1 MERAAIRGALQTW
14 GGIMSSKIAQRRR
27 PYRGPA
33 LAVTLAVCGPGGF
46 PQAALGADEPEAG
59 SGALEEIVVTATRR
73 AERLQDIPVSATAF
87 TQEKMDVQGLRSID
101 DLTRLTPGVTFQRDA
116 TTSAGNFND
125 EDSDINIRGVDSTA
139 GTSTVGI
146 YIDDTPIQGRHISFT
161 SFNAFPALFDLER
174 VEVLRGP
181 QGTLFGAGSE
191 GGTVRFIQPSP
202 DLHTDSVYLRSELA
216 ATHDGATTYE
226 LGGAVGGPIVDDT
239 LGFRVSASY
248 REDGGWVDHVNYAS
262 RAVTDANANYQ
273 DTVVLRAALK
283 WAVTDRLSITPSIY
297 YQQLKLGDTSAYW
310 PSLSD
315 PSAGNFENGN
325 AQRNPSTDPF
335 YLAAVK
341 IDWNAPFAQLT
352 SDTSYFSRDQHSISD
367 YTQFDRALFGL
378 TLPPPPG
385 DLGTSH
391 DADNQN
397 NFYQE
402 FRLQSP
408 DPAARLVWTTGL
420 FYAHL
425 DENTTEHVFDP
436 NLNGEFNAAYGVP
449 FCTPQAPCPNGEI
462 LTQPISQIIDRQ
474 YALFGDAT
482 FKAFDSWKLTAGVRA
497 SHISYSGDLVYY
509 GPFLSPTSGPLTPLA
524 AVGSNSEN
532 PITPKAVLAYQPD
545 TADLLYLSAA
555 KGYRPGGINGPLSSI
570 CGSDLAS
577 IGLTAGPEIY
587 AADSLWSYELGVK
600 SSLWDGRMQINASGF
615 VIDWNN
621 IQQAVYLPACG
632 QNFVENLGKV
642 RSVGG
647 EVEVQARPVEALLFD
662 VSVAHVDAKYTHTV
676 CAGPSACTGP
686 DAPSQP
692 VVTAGDRL
700 PGAPWTFLTSAE
712 YDFPAIA
719 SRKPYLRVDFQYTTA
734 QTALQP
740 IQDPN
745 NGVSDPT
752 YTGLPE
758 TKNLSLRAG
767 LRFGGIDLSLFA
779 QNLGDSQA
787 VLSHT
792 RDTNTSELFYDHTV
806 RPRSIGITA
815 TYRR

>member
-1 MERAAIRGALQTW
+1 MPRPW
-14 GGIMSSKIAQRRR
+14 GGRRR
-27 PYRGPA
+27 SLRLPA
-33 LAVTLAVCGPGGF
+33 VALGLVCGTASLSAQSGEAEAP
-46 PQAALGADEPEAG
+46 AG
-59 SGALEEIVVTATRR
+59 SNSLEEIVVTATRR
-73 AERLQDIPVSATAF
+73 AERLQDVAVSATAF
-87 TQEKMDVQGLRSID
+87 TQEKLDAEGLRSID
-101 DLTRLTPGVTFQRDA
+101 DLTRLTPGVTFQRDS
-116 TTSAGNFND
+116 TTSSGNFND

-202 DLHTDSVYLRSELA
+202 DLHADSAYLRSEA
-216 ATHDGATTYE
+216 ATTRDGAATYE
-226 LGGAVGGPIVDDT
+226 IGGAVGGPLIEDT
-239 LGFRVSASY
+239 LGVRVSASF
-248 REDGGWVDHVNYAS
+248 REDGGWVDHVNYAT
-262 RAVTDANANYQ
+262 RAVTDANANEE
-273 DTVVLRAALK
+273 DTLVLRGALK
-283 WAVTDRLSITPSIY
+283 WAVTERLSITPSLY
-297 YQQLKLGDTSAYW
+297 YQRLRLGDTSAFW

-315 PSAGNFENGN
+315 PSTGNFENGN

-335 YLAAVK
+335 YLAALK
-341 IDWNAPFAQLT
+341 IEWDAAFAHLT
-352 SDTSYFSRDQHSISD
+352 SNTSYFSRAQHSISD

-378 TLPPPPG
+378 TLPPPSG

-391 DADNQN
+391 DADEQN

-402 FRLQSP
+402 MRIQSL
-408 DPAARLVWTTGL
+408 DPGAAFVWTAGI
-420 FYAHL
+420 FYSHL

-436 NLNGEFNAAYGVP
+436 NLDGEFSAAYGVP

-462 LTQPISQIIDRQ
+462 LTQPISQIVDRQ

-482 FKAFDSWKLTAGVRA
+482 FKVWDSVKLTAGLRA

-524 AVGSNSEN
+524 AVGSHDEN
-532 PITPKAVLAYQPD
+532 PLTPKAVISYQPV
-545 TADLLYLSAA
+545 ASNLLYVSAA

-577 IGLTAGPEIY
+577 IGLSAGPEIY
-587 AADSLWSYELGVK
+587 AADSLWSYELGAK
-600 SSLWDGRMQINASGF
+600 NLLWGGRLQIDASAF

-621 IQQAVYLPACG
+621 IQQAVYLPDCG
-632 QNFVENLGKV
+632 QNFVQNLGKV
-642 RSVGG
+642 RSVGA
-647 EVEVQARPVEALLFD
+647 ELEVQARPIEPLHVE

-676 CAGPSACTGP
+676 CAGPSVCTGA

-712 YDFPAIA
+712 YAFPAVA
-719 SRKPYLRVDFQYTTA
+719 NRKPYLRLDFQYATA

-752 YTGLPE
+752 YTGLPVI
-758 TKNLSLRAG
+758 KNLTLRAG
-767 LRFGGIDLSLFA
+767 LRFAGIDLSLFA
-779 QNLGDSQA
+779 QNLTDSHP
-787 VLSHT
+787 VLSRT
-792 RDTNTSELFYDHTV
+792 RDTTSSDLFYEHTV
-806 RPRSIGITA
+806 RPRTIGVTV

>member
-1 MERAAIRGALQTW
+1 
-14 GGIMSSKIAQRRR
+14 MSSKCGQHGW
-27 PYRGPA
+27 PYRISVLA
-33 LAVTLAVCGPGGF
+33 LASGF
-46 PQAALGADEPEAG
+46 ALGQLSFADYAFG
-59 SGALEEIVVTATRR
+59 SDGETAASTGLEEIVVTATRR
-73 AERLQDIPVSATAF
+73 VERLQDVAVSATAF
-87 TQEKMDVQGLRSID
+87 TQEKLDVQGLRNID

-116 TTSAGNFND
+116 TTAAGNFND

-202 DLHTDSVYLRSELA
+202 DLHADTMYVRSELA
-216 ATHDGATTYE
+216 TTHNGAATYE
-226 LGGAVGGPIVDDT
+226 LGGAFGGPIIDDT
-239 LGFRVSASY
+239 LGFRFSASF
-248 REDGGWVDHVNYAS
+248 REDGGWVNHVNYTNQ
-262 RAVTDANANYQ
+262 AVTEANSNYQ
-273 DTVVLRAALK
+273 ETVVVRGALK
-283 WAVTDRLSITPSIY
+283 WALSDKLSITPSVY
-297 YQQLKLGDTSAYW
+297 FQELNLGDTSAYW

-315 PSAGNFENGN
+315 PGAANFENGN
-325 AQRNPSTDPF
+325 AQRNTSVDPF
-335 YLAAVK
+335 YLAAIKV
-341 IDWNAPFAQLT
+341 DWDAGAAHLT
-352 SDTSYFSRDQHSISD
+352 SNTSYFSRAQHSISD
-367 YTQFDRALFGL
+367 YTQFDRALFAL

-402 FRLQSP
+402 FRLQSV
-408 DPAARLVWTTGL
+408 DPAAMLVWSMGL

-436 NLNGEFNAAYGVP
+436 NLNNEFDAAYGTP
-449 FCTPQAPCPNGEI
+449 LCTAQAPCPNGQI

-482 FKAFDSWKLTAGVRA
+482 FRVSDSWKLTAGVRA
-497 SHISYSGDLVYY
+497 SHIAYIGDLEYY

-532 PITPKAVLAYQPD
+532 PITPKVVIAYQPD
-545 TADLLYLSAA
+545 AGDLFYASAA
-555 KGYRPGGINGPLSSI
+555 KGYRPGGINGPLSSV
-570 CGSDLAS
+570 CGPNLAS

-587 AADSLWSYELGVK
+587 AADSLWSYELGAK
-600 SSLWDGRMQINASGF
+600 NSFLGGRMQINASAF

-621 IQQAVYLPACG
+621 IQQAVYLPGCG

-647 EVEVQARPVEALLFD
+647 EVEVQTRPIEPLLFD
-662 VSVAHVDAKYTHTV
+662 ISVAHVDAKYTGTV
-676 CAGPSACTGP
+676 CAGTSACTGT
-686 DAPSQP
+686 DAPTMP
-692 VVTAGDRL
+692 VVTQGDRL
-700 PGAPWTFLTSAE
+700 PGAPWTFFTSAE
-712 YDFPAIA
+712 YDFAA
-719 SRKPYLRVDFQYTTA
+719 VENRKPYLRVDFQFTTA

-752 YTGLPE
+752 YTGLPQ
-758 TKNLSLRAG
+758 TRNLSLRAG
-767 LRFGGIDLSLFA
+767 LRWGGIDLSLFA
-779 QNLGDSQA
+779 QNLTDSHPL
-787 VLSHT
+787 LSHT
-792 RDTNTSELFYDHTV
+792 RDTTTSDLFFDHSV
-806 RPRSIGITA
+806 RPRTIGITA

>member
-1 MERAAIRGALQTW
+1 MPSKRGRRGWSLRPPAI
-14 GGIMSSKIAQRRR
+14 
-27 PYRGPA
+27 
-33 LAVTLAVCGPGGF
+33 
-46 PQAALGADEPEAG
+46 ALGLMYTLGLPSAAAGADDDAPTGAG
-59 SGALEEIVVTATRR
+59 SLEEIVVTATRR
-73 AERLQDIPVSATAF
+73 AERLQDVAVSATAF
-87 TQEKMDVQGLRSID
+87 TQEKLDVQGLRNID
-101 DLTRLTPGVTFQRDA
+101 DVTRRTPGVTFQRDA

-202 DLHTDSVYLRSELA
+202 DLRTDSVYVRSEA
-216 ATHDGATTYE
+216 ATTHDGAATYE
-226 LGGAVGGPIVDDT
+226 IGGAVGGPIVADT
-239 LGFRVSASY
+239 LGFRVSASF
-248 REDGGWVDHVNYAS
+248 REDGGWVDHVNYGT
-262 RAVTDANANYQ
+262 RAVNDSNANYQ
-273 DTVVLRAALK
+273 DTVVVRGALK
-283 WAVTDRLSITPSIY
+283 WAITNRLSITPSVY
-297 YQQLKLGDTSAYW
+297 YQQLRLGDTSAYW

-315 PSAGNFENGN
+315 PGASNFENGN

-341 IDWNAPFAQLT
+341 INWDAAFAHFT
-352 SDTSYFSRDQHSISD
+352 SDTSYFSRNQHSISD

-402 FRLQSP
+402 IRAQSP
-408 DPAARLVWTTGL
+408 DPAAAFLWTAGI
-420 FYAHL
+420 FYSHL
-425 DENTTEHVFDP
+425 DENTTERVFDP

-474 YALFGDAT
+474 YALYGDAT
-482 FKAFDSWKLTAGVRA
+482 FKVFDSLKLTAGLRA
-497 SHISYSGDLVYY
+497 SHISYRGDLVYY

-524 AVGSNSEN
+524 AVGSNDEN
-532 PITPKAVLAYQPD
+532 PITPKAVAAYQPD
-545 TADLLYLSAA
+545 PNNLLYLSAA

-570 CGSDLAS
+570 CGSNLAS

-587 AADSLWSYELGVK
+587 AADSLWSYELGTK
-600 SSLWDGRMQINASGF
+600 NLLWGGRMQLNASAF

-647 EVEVQARPVEALLFD
+647 EVEVQTRPVEALLFD
-662 VSVAHVDAKYTHTV
+662 VSVAHVDAKYTRTV
-676 CAGPSACTGP
+676 CAGPSACTGV

-712 YDFPAIA
+712 YTFPAIG
-719 SRKPYLRVDFQYTTA
+719 SRKPYLRLDFQYTTA

-758 TKNLSLRAG
+758 TRNLSLRAG

-779 QNLGDSQA
+779 QNLTDSHP

-792 RDTNTSELFYDHTV
+792 HDTTSSDLFYDHTV
-806 RPRSIGITA
+806 RPRTVGVTA

>member
-1 MERAAIRGALQTW
+1 MSTTGDGWRGSPWQPAIALITFACAFALLGEARATEGDTPSGGA
-14 GGIMSSKIAQRRR
+14 S
-27 PYRGPA
+27 
-33 LAVTLAVCGPGGF
+33 
-46 PQAALGADEPEAG
+46 
-59 SGALEEIVVTATRR
+59 LEEIVVTATRR
-73 AERLQDIPVSATAF
+73 AERLQDVAVSATAF
-87 TQEKMDVQGLRSID
+87 TQEKLDVQGLRTID

-161 SFNAFPALFDLER
+161 SFNAFPALFDIER

-202 DLHTDSVYLRSELA
+202 DLHTDSVYLRSGIATTQGGA
-216 ATHDGATTYE
+216 ATYE
-226 LGGAVGGPIVDDT
+226 IGGAVGGPIVDNT
-239 LGFRVSASY
+239 LGFRVSASF
-248 REDGGWVDHVNYAS
+248 REDGGWVDHVNYAT
-262 RAVTDANANYQ
+262 RAITDSNSNYQ
-273 DTVVLRAALK
+273 DTVVVRGALK
-283 WAVTDRLSITPSIY
+283 WAISDRLSITPSVY
-297 YQQLKLGDTSAYW
+297 YQELRLGDTSAYW

-315 PSAGNFENGN
+315 PSANSFENGN

-341 IDWNAPFAQLT
+341 LDWDAAFAQLT
-352 SDTSYFSRDQHSISD
+352 SNTSYFSRNQHSISD

-378 TLPPPPG
+378 TLPPPAG

-391 DADNQN
+391 DADKQN

-402 FRLQSP
+402 IRLQSP
-408 DPAARLVWTTGL
+408 DPNASLSWTTGL
-420 FYAHL
+420 FYSHL

-436 NLNGEFNAAYGVP
+436 NLNSEYNAAYFAP
-449 FCTPQAPCPNGEI
+449 LCTPQAPCPNGEI

-482 FKAFDSWKLTAGVRA
+482 VKLFDSWKFTAGVRA
-497 SHISYSGDLVYY
+497 SHIAYSGDLVYY
-509 GPFLSPTSGPLTPLA
+509 GPFLSPTSGLMTPLVG
-524 AVGSNSEN
+524 VGSNNEN
-532 PITPKAVLAYQPD
+532 PVTPKAVIAYQPD
-545 TADLLYLSAA
+545 SANLWYASAA

-577 IGLTAGPEIY
+577 IGLSAGPELY
-587 AADSLWSYELGVK
+587 AADSLWSYELGAKNSV
-600 SSLWDGRMQINASGF
+600 WGGRMQINASVF
-615 VIDWNN
+615 VIDWSN
-621 IQQAVYLPACG
+621 IQQAVYLPVCG

-647 EVEVQARPVEALLFD
+647 EVEVQTRPVDALLLD
-662 VSVAHVDAKYTHTV
+662 VSAAHVDAKYTRTV
-676 CAGPSACTGP
+676 CAGPSACTGMG
-686 DAPSQP
+686 APAQP

-700 PGAPWTFLTSAE
+700 PGAPWTFLASAE
-712 YDFPAIA
+712 YDFPAVA
-719 SRKPYLRVDFQYTTA
+719 NRKPYLRADFQYTTA

-740 IQDPN
+740 IQDSN

-767 LRFGGIDLSLFA
+767 LRFGGVDLSLFG
-779 QNLGDSQA
+779 QNLTDSHP

-792 RDTNTSELFYDHTV
+792 RDTTTSELFYDHTY
-806 RPRSIGITA
+806 RPRTIGITA
-815 TYRR
+815 TYRH

>member
-1 MERAAIRGALQTW
+1 MPSKCGGRGWTIQLPTVV
-14 GGIMSSKIAQRRR
+14 
-27 PYRGPA
+27 
-33 LAVTLAVCGPGGF
+33 L
-46 PQAALGADEPEAG
+46 ALGLGLAQGADADTPP
-59 SGALEEIVVTATRR
+59 GANGLDEIVVTATRR
-73 AERLQDIPVSATAF
+73 VERLQDVAVSATAF
-87 TQEKMDVQGLRSID
+87 TQEKLDMQGLRSID

-116 TTSAGNFND
+116 TTAAGNFND

-202 DLHTDSVYLRSELA
+202 DLHSDSIYVRSELA
-216 ATHDGATTYE
+216 TTHNGAATYDLGA
-226 LGGAVGGPIVDDT
+226 AFGGPIIDDV
-239 LGFRVSASY
+239 LGFRLSASF
-248 REDGGWVDHVNYAS
+248 REDGGWVNHVNYS
-262 RAVTDANANYQ
+262 TRTVTDSNSNYQ
-273 DTVVLRAALK
+273 DTVVVRGALK
-283 WAVTDRLSITPSIY
+283 WALTDKLSITPSVY
-297 YQQLKLGDTSAYW
+297 YQELRLGDTSAYW
-310 PSLSD
+310 PSLSN
-315 PSAGNFENGN
+315 PGASSFENGN

-341 IDWNAPFAQLT
+341 VEWDAGFAHLT
-352 SDTSYFSRDQHSISD
+352 SNTSYFSRNQRSISD

-378 TLPPPPG
+378 TLPPPAG

-402 FRLQSP
+402 FRLQSMDP
-408 DPAARLVWTTGL
+408 DATLIWTTGL

-425 DENTTEHVFDP
+425 DENTTERVFDP
-436 NLNGEFNAAYGVP
+436 NLNSEYDAAYGTP

-462 LTQPISQIIDRQ
+462 LTQPVSQIIDRQ
-474 YALFGDAT
+474 FALFGDAT
-482 FKAFDSWKLTAGVRA
+482 FKVADSWKFTAGVRA
-497 SHISYSGDLVYY
+497 SHIEYSGELVYY
-509 GPFLSPTSGPLTPLA
+509 GPFLSATAGPLTPLA
-524 AVGSNSEN
+524 ATGSNSEN
-532 PITPKAVLAYQPD
+532 PITPKAVIAYQPD
-545 TADLLYLSAA
+545 PGNLFYASAA
-555 KGYRPGGINGPLSSI
+555 KGYRPGGINGPLSSV
-570 CGSDLAS
+570 CGQNLAQ

-587 AADSLWSYELGVK
+587 AADSLWSYELGAK
-600 SSLWDGRMQINASGF
+600 NSLLGGRMQINASAF

-621 IQQAVYLPACG
+621 IQQAVYLPGCG

-647 EVEVQARPVEALLFD
+647 EVEMQMRPVEALLLD
-662 VSVAHVDAKYTHTV
+662 LSAAHVDAKYSGTV
-676 CAGPSACTGP
+676 CAGRSACTGLNP
-686 DAPSQP
+686 PSQP
-692 VVTAGDRL
+692 IVTQGDRL
-700 PGAPWTFLTSAE
+700 PGAPWTFLASAE
-712 YDFPAIA
+712 YGFPAIGN
-719 SRKPYLRVDFQYTTA
+719 RKPYLRIDYQYTTA

-745 NGVSDPT
+745 NGVADPT

-767 LRFGGIDLSLFA
+767 LRFGGMDLSFFA
-779 QNLGDSQA
+779 QNLTDSHP
-787 VLSHT
+787 VMSHT
-792 RDTNTSELFYDHTV
+792 EDTTTSGLFYDHTI
-806 RPRSIGITA
+806 RPRTLGITA
-815 TYRR
+815 IYRR

>member
-1 MERAAIRGALQTW
+1 MPSNSGGRGWSLLLPAIVVGLMWCVAVFNGAEAADGDA
-14 GGIMSSKIAQRRR
+14 
-27 PYRGPA
+27 P
-33 LAVTLAVCGPGGF
+33 PGTNN
-46 PQAALGADEPEAG
+46 
-59 SGALEEIVVTATRR
+59 LEEIVVTATRR
-73 AERLQDIPVSATAF
+73 AERLQDVPISATAF
-87 TQEKMDVQGLRSID
+87 TQGRLDVQGLRSID

-116 TTSAGNFND
+116 TTAAGNFND

-161 SFNAFPALFDLER
+161 SFNAYPALFDLER

-202 DLHTDSVYLRSELA
+202 DLHADSVYVRSEVATTRDGA
-216 ATHDGATTYE
+216 ATYE
-226 LGGAVGGPIVDDT
+226 IGGAVGGPIVENT
-239 LGFRVSASY
+239 LGFRVSASF
-248 REDGGWVDHVNYAS
+248 REDGAWVDHVNYAT
-262 RAVTDANANYQ
+262 RAVADANSNYR
-273 DTVVLRAALK
+273 DTVVVRGALK
-283 WAVTDRLSITPSIY
+283 WAISDGLSITPSIY
-297 YQQLKLGDTSAYW
+297 YQQLRLGDTSAYW

-315 PSAGNFENGN
+315 PSASTFENGN

-335 YLAAVK
+335 YLAALK
-341 IDWNAPFAQLT
+341 IDWDLAFAHLT
-352 SDTSYFSRDQHSISD
+352 SDTSYYSRSQHSISD
-367 YTQFDRALFGL
+367 YPQFDRALFGL

-391 DADNQN
+391 DADSQN

-402 FRLQSP
+402 IRVQSL
-408 DPAARLVWTTGL
+408 DPAAAFVWTTGV
-420 FYAHL
+420 FFSHL

-436 NLNGEFNAAYGVP
+436 NLNSEYNAAYGIS

-474 YALFGDAT
+474 YALYGDAT
-482 FKAFDSWKLTAGVRA
+482 LKVFDFLKLTAGLRA

-509 GPFLSPTSGPLTPLA
+509 GPFLSPTTGPLTPLA
-524 AVGSNSEN
+524 AAGSNDEN
-532 PITPKAVLAYQPD
+532 PITPKAVVAYQPD
-545 TADLLYLSAA
+545 PDNLLYLSAA

-570 CGSDLAS
+570 CGSNLAS

-587 AADSLWSYELGVK
+587 AADSLWSYELGTK
-600 SSLWDGRMQINASGF
+600 NMFWGGRVQLSASAF

-632 QNFVENLGKV
+632 QNFVENLVKV

-647 EVEVQARPVEALLFD
+647 EVEVQARPVDSLLFD

-676 CAGPSACTGP
+676 CAGPSACTGV

-712 YDFPAIA
+712 YGFPAIGN
-719 SRKPYLRVDFQYTTA
+719 RKPYLRLDFQYTTA
-734 QTALQP
+734 QTARQP

-767 LRFGGIDLSLFA
+767 LRFGGVDLSLFG
-779 QNLGDSQA
+779 QNLTDSHP

-792 RDTNTSELFYDHTV
+792 RDTTTSDLFYGHTV
-806 RPRSIGITA
+806 RPRTIGVTV

>member
-1 MERAAIRGALQTW
+1 MPSNRGGCGGSLRLLTIAL
-14 GGIMSSKIAQRRR
+14 G
-27 PYRGPA
+27 
-33 LAVTLAVCGPGGF
+33 VVCGLAF
-46 PQAALGADEPEAG
+46 LSDAQAADGDTPPAAT
-59 SGALEEIVVTATRR
+59 SLEEIVVTATRR
-73 AERLQDIPVSATAF
+73 AERLQDVAVSATAF
-87 TQEKMDVQGLRSID
+87 TQEKLDVQGLRSID

-216 ATHDGATTYE
+216 TTQDGAATYE
-226 LGGAVGGPIVDDT
+226 IGGAVGGPIVDDT
-239 LGFRVSASY
+239 LGFRVSASF
-248 REDGGWVDHVNYAS
+248 REDGGWVDHVNYAT
-262 RAVTDANANYQ
+262 RAVTDANSNYQ
-273 DTVVLRAALK
+273 DTVVVRGALK
-283 WAVTDRLSITPSIY
+283 WAISDHLSITPSVY
-297 YQQLKLGDTSAYW
+297 YQELRLGDTSAYW
-310 PSLSD
+310 PSLSA
-315 PSAGNFENGN
+315 PSGTSFENGN

-341 IDWNAPFAQLT
+341 IDWDATFAQLT
-352 SDTSYFSRDQHSISD
+352 SNTSYFSRNQHSISD

-402 FRLQSP
+402 VRLQST
-408 DPAARLVWTTGL
+408 DPAAALVWTTGL
-420 FYAHL
+420 FYSHL

-436 NLNGEFNAAYGVP
+436 TLNSEYNAAYGVP

-482 FKAFDSWKLTAGVRA
+482 FKVFDAWKLTGGVRV
-497 SHISYSGDLVYY
+497 SHIAYSGDLVYY
-509 GPFLSPTSGPLTPLA
+509 GPFLSPTAGPLTPLA
-524 AVGSNSEN
+524 AVGSNNEN
-532 PITPKAVLAYQPD
+532 PITPKAVIAYQPD
-545 TADLLYLSAA
+545 SANLWYVSAA

-570 CGSDLAS
+570 CGSNLAS
-577 IGLTAGPEIY
+577 IGLTAGPELY
-587 AADSLWSYELGVK
+587 AADSLWSYELGAK
-600 SSLWDGRMQINASGF
+600 NSLWGGRMQINASAF

-647 EVEVQARPVEALLFD
+647 EVEVQTRPIQALLFD
-662 VSVAHVDAKYTHTV
+662 VSAAHVDAKYTHTV
-676 CAGPSACTGP
+676 CAGPSACTGV

-712 YDFPAIA
+712 YAFPEVGN
-719 SRKPYLRVDFQYTTA
+719 RKPYLRADFQYTTA

-740 IQDPN
+740 IQDAN

-767 LRFGGIDLSLFA
+767 LRFSGIDLSFFA
-779 QNLGDSQA
+779 QNLTDSHP

-792 RDTNTSELFYDHTV
+792 RDTTTSDLFYDHTI
-806 RPRSIGITA
+806 RPRTLGITA
-815 TYRR
+815 TYRH

>member
-1 MERAAIRGALQTW
+1 VPSTARG
-14 GGIMSSKIAQRRR
+14 QRGSLRL
-27 PYRGPA
+27 PAVLLGFACA
-33 LAVTLAVCGPGGF
+33 LAEVTPARS
-46 PQAALGADEPEAG
+46 ADGDAPTG
-59 SGALEEIVVTATRR
+59 SSSLEEIIVTATRR
-73 AERLQDIPVSATAF
+73 TERLQDVPVSATAF
-87 TQEKMDVQGLRSID
+87 TQEKLDAQGLRNID

-116 TTSAGNFND
+116 TTSSGNFND

-202 DLHTDSVYLRSELA
+202 DLHTDSAYLRAEA
-216 ATHDGATTYE
+216 GATHDGGATYE
-226 LGGAVGGPIVDDT
+226 LGAAVGGPILEDT
-239 LGFRVSASY
+239 LGFRVSASF
-248 REDGGWVDHVNYAS
+248 REDGGWVDHVDHTT
-262 RAVTDANANYQ
+262 RAVTDSNSNYE
-273 DTVVLRAALK
+273 DTLVVRGALK
-283 WAVTDRLSITPSIY
+283 WAITDRLTITPSLY
-297 YQQLKLGDTSAYW
+297 FQQLRLGDTSAYW

-315 PSAGNFENGN
+315 PNRGDFENGN

-335 YLAAVK
+335 YLAALK
-341 IDWNAPFAQLT
+341 IEWDAAFAHLT
-352 SDTSYFSRDQHSISD
+352 SNTSYFSRNQHSISD

-385 DLGTSH
+385 DLGSSH

-402 FRLQSP
+402 IRLQSL
-408 DPAARLVWTTGL
+408 DQAATFLWAAGL
-420 FYAHL
+420 FYSHL
-425 DENTTEHVFDP
+425 NENTTEHVFDP
-436 NLNGEFNAAYGVP
+436 NLDSEFAAAYGVP

-462 LTQPISQIIDRQ
+462 LTQPVSQIIDRQ

-482 FKAFDSWKLTAGVRA
+482 VKVLDVLKLTAGIRV

-509 GPFLSPTSGPLTPLA
+509 GPFLSPTSGPTTPLA
-524 AVGSNSEN
+524 ATGSHDEN
-532 PITPKAVLAYQPD
+532 PITPKAVLSYQPD
-545 TADLLYLSAA
+545 ASDLLYLSAA

-570 CGSDLAS
+570 CGPNLAS

-587 AADSLWSYELGVK
+587 AADSLWSYELGTKNV
-600 SSLWDGRMQINASGF
+600 LWDGRLQIDASAF

-621 IQQAVYLPACG
+621 IQQAVYLTACG

-647 EVEVQARPVEALLFD
+647 ELELHVRPVEPLLLD
-662 VSVAHVDAKYTHTV
+662 LSVAHVDAKYTHTV
-676 CAGPSACTGP
+676 CAGPSACTGV
-686 DAPSQP
+686 DAVSQP
-692 VVTAGDRL
+692 VVSAGDRL

-712 YDFPAIA
+712 YAFAA
-719 SRKPYLRVDFQYTTA
+719 WSGRKPYLRIDFQYTTA

-740 IQDPN
+740 IQNPN

-752 YTGLPE
+752 YTGLPQ
-758 TKNLSLRAG
+758 TKNLALRAG
-767 LRFGGIDLSLFA
+767 LRFAGFDLSLFA
-779 QNLGDSQA
+779 QNLTDA
-787 VLSHT
+787 HPVLSHT
-792 RDTNTSELFYDHTV
+792 RDTTADELFYDHTI
-806 RPRSIGITA
+806 RPRTIGLTV